1 MSRAN
6 LRHTLFVRVLLV
18 ALVATPVLLAQSGHA
33 AERMQL
39 LTTRACDRC
48 NLSGEDFSRLDL
60 KGVSLSNATLT
71 NIKFYK
77 TDLTNANLGGAN
89 LTNAVLSFANL
100 SNANLG
106 GANLAGAN
114 LAGAVAADLAAAI
127 TTHTTTCPDG
137 TAGPCR

>member
-6 LRHTLFVRVLLV
+6 LRHKLIFRVFLV
-18 ALVATPVLLAQSGHA
+18 ALVATPAVLAQSGHA

-39 LTTRACDRC
+39 LSTRACDRC
-48 NLSGEDFSRLDL
+48 DLSGEDFGRLDL

-71 NIKFYK
+71 SIKFYK

-89 LTNAVLSFANL
+89 LTNAVMSFANL

-114 LAGAVAADLAAAI
+114 LAGAIAADLAAAI
-127 TTHTTTCPDG
+127 TSNTTTCPDG